1 MDNSDRAINGRRD
14 AQTKRFHKEDVHFP
28 REEMKILLLT
38 KQIFLKKDQKEKNDS
53 LMGAHSLKHRFIGCM
68 T

>member
-1 MDNSDRAINGRRD
+1 MDNCDRAINGRRD
-14 AQTKRFHKEDVHFP
+14 AQTKRFHKEDVYFP
-28 REEMKILLLT
+28 REEMRILLLT
-38 KQIFLKKDQKEKNDS
+38 KQIFQKRIKRKKNDS

>member
-14 AQTKRFHKEDVHFP
+14 AQTKRFHKEDVYFP
-28 REEMKILLLT
+28 GRDENIVVDKTNLP
-38 KQIFLKKDQKEKNDS
+38 KKDQKEKNDS
-53 LMGAHSLKHRFIGCM
+53 LMGAHSLRHRCIGCM

>member
-38 KQIFLKKDQKEKNDS
+38 KQIFLKKGSKGK
-53 LMGAHSLKHRFIGCM
+53 K
-68 T
+68 